1 MVRVRMSRRGT
12 TKTAFFR
19 ILVAD
24 ERFPRDGRCL
34 EQLGW
39 YDPLSNP
46 PKVKLNL
53 ERYKHWV
60 GVGAR
65 PTETVAQI
73 VKRYEKAQAKAAAK

>member
-1 MVRVRMSRRGT
+1 MSRKGT

-34 EQLGW
+34 EQIGW

-53 ERYKHWV
+53 ERYKHWL